1 MKRKSGQSTT
11 EIDPPYGAVDIVELL
26 KINAATFQQWMNRGI
41 VPFTVV
47 KRGGRTYRRF
57 TYDHVNTIAIIRAL
71 HAQGIEPSVAKQ
83 LAARL
88 APYIADIKERDNE
101 GILQD
106 GNKPFIPGIEDIE
119 RESSEVGRYTQQSL
133 ARAVADYVARLEA
146 PVSAG
151 PCGPVCVIGRGVT
164 VCMPSDS
171 LYDAFDRAGSDVC
184 FIVNL
189 SPILRRL
196 ELLRVKLFIRNSPT
210 LRLTGTT
217 RNTNKGTK

>member
-11 EIDPPYGAVDIVELL
+11 KIDPTYGATDLVEFLG
-26 KINAATFQQWMNRGI
+26 INAATFQQWMNRGI

-83 LAARL
+83 LAAHL

-101 GILQD
+101 GIL
-106 GNKPFIPGIEDIE
+106 PGIEDFE
-119 RESSEVGRYTQQSL
+119 RESSGAGRTQESL
-133 ARAVADYVARLEA
+133 ARAVADHVARLEA

-151 PCGPVCVIGRGVT
+151 PYDPVCVIGRGVT

-171 LYDAFDRAGSDVC
+171 LDDAFDRAGSDVC

-217 RNTNKGTK
+217 GNTNKGTK